1 MCIRDSRRGSE
12 VIQNAVLSYVEPYA
26 SSTCEMVAEILQYFS
41 DDLRLRSMEADCLY
55 AGIVIDTNNFT
66 TRAGVRT
73 FEAAAF
79 LRRNGADITRVRK
92 MLRDDIDSYKARAEV
107 VRTASIY
114 RKCFAIAK
122 CPSEG
127 LESPTVVGAQAA
139 NELLNI
145 AGVKASFV
153 LTPYNKEVYVS
164 ARAIDEVNVQIMMER
179 MGGGGHLNIA
189 GAQLKESLDEAELML
204 KAIIDQLY
212 EEGEFKES

>member
-1 MCIRDSRRGSE
+1 M
-12 VIQNAVLSYVEPYA
+12 IQNAVLSYVEPYA

-114 RKCFAIAK
+114 RKCFACK
-122 CPSEG
+122 MPKRRLG
-127 LESPTVVGAQAA
+127 
-139 NELLNI
+139 
-145 AGVKASFV
+145 K
-153 LTPYNKEVYVS
+153 PY
-164 ARAIDEVNVQIMMER
+164 RCR
-179 MGGGGHLNIA
+179 GTGC
-189 GAQLKESLDEAELML
+189 
-204 KAIIDQLY
+204 
-212 EEGEFKES
+212 

>member
-1 MCIRDSRRGSE
+1 M
-12 VIQNAVLSYVEPYA
+12 IQNAVLSYVEPYA

-189 GAQLKESLDEAELML
+189 GAQLKESLDEAEQML